1 MDDGIDEIKHNAVKG
16 KYHVTLQEIAE
27 SWYQR
32 QFGFLTFGFSVK
44 AFLLI
49 LGAKSLI
56 KRLFFEKKSFLIKN
70 NDDVFQ
76 FRFND
81 DFKIEELKELQ
92 ENEVVRVKGSFD
104 QDEEGIFM
112 MARDFL
118 VMPSFSQGEE

>member
-1 MDDGIDEIKHNAVKG
+1 MNNKLQNEILMEGYIFDVD
-16 KYHVTLQEIAE
+16 
-27 SWYQR
+27 
-32 QFGFLTFGFSVK
+32 
-44 AFLLI
+44 
-49 LGAKSLI
+49 
-56 KRLFFEKKSFLIKN
+56 FENKSFLIKN

-76 FRFND
+76 FRFNE

>member
-1 MDDGIDEIKHNAVKG
+1 MNNKLQNEILMEGYIFDID
-16 KYHVTLQEIAE
+16 
-27 SWYQR
+27 
-32 QFGFLTFGFSVK
+32 
-44 AFLLI
+44 
-49 LGAKSLI
+49 
-56 KRLFFEKKSFLIKN
+56 FENKSFLIKN

-76 FRFND
+76 FRFNE

>member
-1 MDDGIDEIKHNAVKG
+1 MNNKLQNEI
-16 KYHVTLQEIAE
+16 
-27 SWYQR
+27 
-32 QFGFLTFGFSVK
+32 
-44 AFLLI
+44 LI
-49 LGAKSLI
+49 EGYIFDKD
-56 KRLFFEKKSFLIKN
+56 FEKKSFLIKN

-76 FRFND
+76 FRFNE

>member
-1 MDDGIDEIKHNAVKG
+1 MEGYICDKEI
-16 KYHVTLQEIAE
+16 
-27 SWYQR
+27 
-32 QFGFLTFGFSVK
+32 
-44 AFLLI
+44 
-49 LGAKSLI
+49 
-56 KRLFFEKKSFLIKN
+56 EKQSFLIN
-70 NDDVFQ
+70 NKDDVFQ
-76 FRFND
+76 FRFNE